1 MKNRLCPLFRL
12 LLGALLIV
20 FSVTTATAAPQVI
33 TLTDDIDD
41 LKINRFLEIAQD
53 KDKQLTIEQLIAPS
67 KAIDTLFTTNLS
79 GINIQEQF
87 WLRFSLHNQSQSDY
101 FLTFTQMGFSEVE
114 LFELS
119 TQKHPKQP
127 GKTASISRTITPLP
141 RQVLQIYPLQT
152 TTEGQIQTYYLRL
165 VGGSK
170 SIQAIHLQTQA
181 RLLNAT
187 NNHIS
192 FYALIMGAMLI
203 ISAYQLILFFILRE
217 SIYASLA
224 FALFGQAY
232 LLANSNGLLQ
242 FFTNS
247 GGTIDYN
254 SYHAIYLLAVGGA
267 LDFTRRV
274 IDAKTYVP
282 FFNKLFQS
290 IIILIIFCSFV
301 LYPFLEHAGLIINY
315 FILGMMPLA
324 LIAVIKA
331 KSKGRRFATSLIFV
345 IPVYLITVTP
355 FILSILGYLDNPE
368 FYMKIMHI
376 GLLIASI
383 LFSLTLAETTRE
395 IQESRKIAQ
404 ASNEAKGKFIANI
417 SHELRTPMN
426 ATIGLTQLLQQTSL
440 SHQQQSYIDKL
451 LTSSQHMMKLIDKLL
466 QFSKSQAS
474 QLRLDTRDFSL
485 QALLTNVAV
494 QVEDACQRKNIHFAM
509 QVDPRCPDSLVADST
524 SLGQVLIN
532 LTNNA
537 VKFTHKG
544 SVTLTVALVAQTDK
558 HASLLFEV
566 KDTGIGLTKQQQQD
580 IFEPF
585 TMADMEYSRKLGGT
599 GLGLTIS
606 QDILKLMD
614 SHIEVNSAPK
624 KGSTFSFSLWLPI
637 AEQPVANDSAQLE
650 TSTITPLLELQ
661 GRSVMV
667 IDDDPLNRLVAD
679 ELLTA
684 LGLEVMLAE
693 SANDLLSKLPKKVPD
708 LILMDLQMPEADG
721 YATMELLQSNRQF
734 KQIPVVALTA
744 HASSEDENRC
754 LQAGMIGFI
763 TKPINLNEIQHI
775 LLSQLATPAN
785 FTHTDSTELESH
797 EEHRITQQFQSVIGT
812 TKERPSQHLL
822 ETTRLNLQESR
833 TELKQHL
840 ENAQWNDSAK
850 CAHRLL
856 GSSHL
861 YASSR
866 LNNLLKKLNDQDFP
880 YDEIQALQQQLDAEF
895 TNVINELD
903 VLLQSY
909 QSKDNRDN

>member
-1 MKNRLCPLFRL
+1 MKNRLRPLFCL

-20 FSVTTATAAPQVI
+20 FCATTVSAEPQVI

-41 LKINRFLEIAQD
+41 IKINRFLEIAQD
-53 KDKQLTIEQLIAPS
+53 KDKQLTIEQLITPS
-67 KAIDTLFTTNLS
+67 QSIDKQFNTHLR

-87 WLRFSLHNQSQSDY
+87 WLRFNIHNQSQLDY
-101 FLTFTQMGFSEVE
+101 FLFFEQQGFSEIEV
-114 LFELS
+114 FQLS
-119 TQKHPKQP
+119 AQSNTEQIDKVVSTPQK
-127 GKTASISRTITPLP
+127 ILPLSP
-141 RQVLQIYPLQT
+141 QVLQIYPLQT
-152 TTEGQIQTYYLRL
+152 TTEGQIHNYYLRL
-165 VGGSK
+165 ISPSK
-170 SIQAIHLQTQA
+170 SLPSIHLKTHTK
-181 RLLNAT
+181 LLES
-187 NNHIS
+187 NNSHTA

-203 ISAYQLILFFILRE
+203 ISAYQLILFIILRE
-217 SIYASLA
+217 SIYGSLTV
-224 FALFGQAY
+224 ALLGQTY
-232 LLANSNGLLQ
+232 LLANTNGLFQ
-242 FFTNS
+242 FFTNAS
-247 GGTIDYN
+247 GTIHFN
-254 SYHAIYLLAVGGA
+254 SYNAVYLLTVIGA
-267 LDFTRRV
+267 LDFIRRV

-282 FFNKLFQS
+282 FINKMFLG
-290 IIILIIFCSFV
+290 IILILSCSLLF
-301 LYPFLEHAGLIINY
+301 YPLLEHAGSVINY
-315 FILGMMPLA
+315 AVLGIMPLA
-324 LIAVIKA
+324 LISVIKA
-331 KSKGRRFATSLIFV
+331 KSKGRRFATSLILV
-345 IPVYLITVTP
+345 VPVYLLTVTP
-355 FILSILGYLDNPE
+355 FLLTVLGYLDNTDL
-368 FYMKIMHI
+368 YMKIMHI

-395 IQESRKIAQ
+395 IQESRRVAQ
-404 ASNEAKGKFIANI
+404 AANEAKGKFIANI

-440 SHQQQSYIDKL
+440 NPRQQSYIDKL

-466 QFSKSQAS
+466 EFSKSQAN
-474 QLRLDTRDFSL
+474 QLKLDPRDFSL
-485 QALLTNVAV
+485 QTLLNNVAV

-509 QVDPRCPDSLVADST
+509 QVDPRCPDSFVADST

-537 VKFTHKG
+537 VKFTHSG
-544 SVTLTVALVAQTDK
+544 CVTLTVTLVAQTDTQ
-558 HASLLFEV
+558 ASLLFEV

-614 SHIEVNSAPK
+614 SHIEVSSAPQ
-624 KGSTFSFSLWLPI
+624 KGSTFSFSLWLAI
-637 AEQPVANDSAQLE
+637 AEQPVASDGAQHQ
-650 TSTITPLLELQ
+650 TSTITSLPELQ
-661 GRSVMV
+661 GKSVMV
-667 IDDDPLNRLVAD
+667 VDDDALNRLVAD

-684 LGLEVMLAE
+684 LGLKVMLAE
-693 SANDLLSKLPKKVPD
+693 SGSSLLSKLAKKKPD

-754 LQAGMIGFI
+754 LEAGMIGFI

-785 FTHTDSTELESH
+785 LSHADSTERESQ
-797 EEHRITQQFQSVIGT
+797 EDHRITQQFQSVIGT
-812 TKERPSQHLL
+812 TKERPSQHFL
-822 ETTRLNLQESR
+822 ETTRLKLQESR
-833 TELKQHL
+833 IELKQHL
-840 ENAQWNDSAK
+840 ENAQWNESAK

-866 LNNLLKKLNDQDFP
+866 LNHVLKKLNDQDFP
-880 YDEIQALQQQLDAEF
+880 YDEIQALQQELDAEF

-903 VLLQSY
+903 ELLQSY
-909 QSKDNRDN
+909 QSEDNRDS